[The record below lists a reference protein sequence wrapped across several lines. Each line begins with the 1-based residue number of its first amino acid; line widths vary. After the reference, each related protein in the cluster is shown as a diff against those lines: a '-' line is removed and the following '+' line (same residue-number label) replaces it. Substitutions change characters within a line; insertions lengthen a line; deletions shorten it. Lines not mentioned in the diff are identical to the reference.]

1 VSKRPVLRRGDKS
14 SDVAE
19 LQQLLGMKVGN
30 GIGKFDGL
38 TEAAVRS
45 FQRSKKLPVTG
56 IADSST
62 WRALEGK

>member
-1 VSKRPVLRRGDKS
+1 MRARPTLKRGDKS
-14 SDVAE
+14 EDVAD
-19 LQQLLGMKVGN
+19 LQKLLGMKVGN
-30 GIGKFDGL
+30 GIGVFDGL

-45 FQRSKKLPVTG
+45 FQRSKRLPVTG